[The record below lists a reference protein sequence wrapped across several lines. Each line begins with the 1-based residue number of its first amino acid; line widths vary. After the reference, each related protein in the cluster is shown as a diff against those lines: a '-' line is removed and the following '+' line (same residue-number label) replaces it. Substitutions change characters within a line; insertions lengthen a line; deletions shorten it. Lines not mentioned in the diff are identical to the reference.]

1 MASKNLHRTHRSR
14 DLAKANARW
23 RSKRNVSGATIH
35 DVKQSKETKYTNQR
49 LGQNVNLKNTVVASV
64 SNTHWLPNRQLA
76 TIAAQTITWLQLQ
89 SNRLETTEQYD
100 TQCNDVIIVNPLP
113 AYTIHY
119 MQDNENRYTWLNSNI
134 WRTNRHRTINL
145 ISIDR
150 ELQCG
155 GKCAAILS
163 LFVLHQ
169 KLHIEELCYFE
180 LLTNHTFGLTH
191 FQSWE
196 VHRLT
201 PNLHST

>member
-1 MASKNLHRTHRSR
+1 MALKIHIEHTE
-14 DLAKANARW
+14 AKARW
-23 RSKRNVSGATIH
+23 RRTRNLSWATLH
-35 DVKQSKETKYTNQR
+35 DVKRSKETKYTNQR
-49 LGQNVNLKNTVVASV
+49 LGQNINLKNTVVASV

-100 TQCNDVIIVNPLP
+100 TQCNDVTIVNPLP

-134 WRTNRHRTINL
+134 WRTNRHRTTNL

-169 KLHIEELCYFE
+169 KLHIEESYAILNF
-180 LLTNHTFGLTH
+180 
-191 FQSWE
+191 
-196 VHRLT
+196 
-201 PNLHST
+201 